1 MYLHSAMRNSF
12 GAPPL
17 AEQLYT
23 IVAMTSK
30 LRTMQ
35 IFRSSAMRPK
45 LHGERERA
53 RARARER
60 ECMRARAPHTRTLT
74 DNKRTS
80 NRRSTCCGG
89 AGGSQR

>member
-45 LHGERERA
+45 LHGERERE
-53 RARARER
+53 RPRTRKRER
-60 ECMRARAPHTRTLT
+60 MHESTRSAHAHTHRQQTHIKSQKYLLW
-74 DNKRTS
+74 
-80 NRRSTCCGG
+80 RRW
-89 AGGSQR
+89 R

>member
-53 RARARER
+53 RPRTRKRER
-60 ECMRARAPHTRTLT
+60 MHESTRSAHAHTHRKQTHIKSQKYLLW
-74 DNKRTS
+74 
-80 NRRSTCCGG
+80 RRW
-89 AGGSQR
+89 R

>member
-1 MYLHSAMRNSF
+1 MRNSF

-45 LHGERERA
+45 LNGERESA
-53 RARARER
+53 PAHAQER
-60 ECMRARAPHTRTLT
+60 ENA
-74 DNKRTS
+74 
-80 NRRSTCCGG
+80 
-89 AGGSQR
+89 

>member
-53 RARARER
+53 PAHAQER
-60 ECMRARAPHTRTLT
+60 ENA
-74 DNKRTS
+74 
-80 NRRSTCCGG
+80 
-89 AGGSQR
+89 

>member
-1 MYLHSAMRNSF
+1 MRNSF

-45 LHGERERA
+45 LHGERERESA
-53 RARARER
+53 PAHAQAREN
-60 ECMRARAPHTRTLT
+60 A
-74 DNKRTS
+74 
-80 NRRSTCCGG
+80 
-89 AGGSQR
+89 

>member
-53 RARARER
+53 RPRTRKRER
-60 ECMRARAPHTRTLT
+60 MHESTRSAHAHTHRQQTHIKSQKYLLW
-74 DNKRTS
+74 
-80 NRRSTCCGG
+80 RRW
-89 AGGSQR
+89 R

>member
-45 LHGERERA
+45 LHGERESA
-53 RARARER
+53 PTHAQER
-60 ECMRARAPHTRTLT
+60 ENA
-74 DNKRTS
+74 
-80 NRRSTCCGG
+80 
-89 AGGSQR
+89 